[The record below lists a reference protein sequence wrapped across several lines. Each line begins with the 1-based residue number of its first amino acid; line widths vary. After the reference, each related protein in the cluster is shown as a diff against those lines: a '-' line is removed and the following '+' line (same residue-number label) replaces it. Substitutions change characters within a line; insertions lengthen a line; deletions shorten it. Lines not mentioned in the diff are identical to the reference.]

1 MHILPQI
8 IFSNGKKIKAYL
20 CFVHIQFLT
29 LLLSLFLQKNKINM
43 IFNPSQKIPV
53 SDLIVAVATWAVQTL
68 KKENSNSM
76 ISKTGN
82 WRLLMM

>member
-1 MHILPQI
+1 
-8 IFSNGKKIKAYL
+8 
-20 CFVHIQFLT
+20 
-29 LLLSLFLQKNKINM
+29 M
-43 IFNPSQKIPV
+43 IFNPSQKNPV
-53 SDLIVAVATWAVQTL
+53 SDFTVAVAIWAVQTL

>member
-1 MHILPQI
+1 MYT
-8 IFSNGKKIKAYL
+8 FSFWHYYYSFKN
-20 CFVHIQFLT
+20 
-29 LLLSLFLQKNKINM
+29 NKINM

-53 SDLIVAVATWAVQTL
+53 SDLTVAVATWAVQTL

>member
-1 MHILPQI
+1 
-8 IFSNGKKIKAYL
+8 
-20 CFVHIQFLT
+20 
-29 LLLSLFLQKNKINM
+29 M

-53 SDLIVAVATWAVQTL
+53 SDLTVAVATWAVQTL